1 MVGKLEILFPLF
13 CKWFQ
18 ITCCVEELPVAF
30 KVFICFQIT
39 FIVIRDLLIFKS
51 LWNVSVDARVC
62 CVASVVSNSVT
73 PWTAAH
79 QAPLSM
85 GFSRQEHWSG
95 RHALLQGTFPAQRS
109 NPLLLHLVHGRQVLY
124 RQATGEARGVGGIGS
139 DSAHGAGLC
148 PPALIS
154 CLNHSITFWAE
165 TDFFLC

>member
-73 PWTAAH
+73 PWTAVF
-79 QAPLSM
+79 QAPLSV
-85 GFSRQEHWSG
+85 GFLRQECWSG
-95 RHALLQGTFPAQRS
+95 CRFLPHLYYWPYSCMESRGGSLKVRGPGAVLERWTRRGALWQELFPGGCGQT
-109 NPLLLHLVHGRQVLY
+109 HLV
-124 RQATGEARGVGGIGS
+124 
-139 DSAHGAGLC
+139 
-148 PPALIS
+148 
-154 CLNHSITFWAE
+154 
-165 TDFFLC
+165 